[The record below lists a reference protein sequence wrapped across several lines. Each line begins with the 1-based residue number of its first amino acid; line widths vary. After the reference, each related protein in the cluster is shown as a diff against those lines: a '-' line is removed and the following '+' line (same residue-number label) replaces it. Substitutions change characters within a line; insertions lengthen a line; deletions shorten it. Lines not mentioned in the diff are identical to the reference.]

1 MFAAGCPIFII
12 EGDTRNTSLPYK
24 SMLGA
29 VVNCE
34 LRGTARVFRT
44 WDVNETAYLL
54 SHLVHKMQALH
65 THPSGFGTSKRTH
78 DSDPTAVWM
87 RQLMCTPSISEKIA
101 RTMMN
106 EFGSLSQ
113 LIDALRSDDFPPRT
127 PE

>member
-1 MFAAGCPIFII
+1 MFAAGSPVFII
-12 EGDTRNTSLPYK
+12 EGDLRNTSLPYK

-65 THPSGFGTSKRTH
+65 APPSGFGTSKRKRG
-78 DSDPTAVWM
+78 SDPTVVWM
-87 RQLMCTPSISEKIA
+87 RHLMCIISIFEKIA
-101 RTMMN
+101 RTLLN
-106 EFGSLSQ
+106 EFGLLSKF
-113 LIDALRSDDFPPRT
+113 IDALWCDVFPIIF
-127 PE
+127 